1 MKNKSF
7 LIKSIIVIGI
17 LNIYLAWVATEV
29 KSIDQLVTFNFLA
42 FCFLTAV
49 ISEKQYQKKLIP
61 VSKYSLKAKNTTECC
76 ETLLSTYKL

>member
-1 MKNKSF
+1 MDIGMTYIRNGAKSLTINVFSMKNKAF

-42 FCFLTAV
+42 FCFLITV
-49 ISEKQYQKKLIP
+49 ISEK
-61 VSKYSLKAKNTTECC
+61 
-76 ETLLSTYKL
+76 

>member
-49 ISEKQYQKKLIP
+49 ISEKQYH
-61 VSKYSLKAKNTTECC
+61 E
-76 ETLLSTYKL
+76 